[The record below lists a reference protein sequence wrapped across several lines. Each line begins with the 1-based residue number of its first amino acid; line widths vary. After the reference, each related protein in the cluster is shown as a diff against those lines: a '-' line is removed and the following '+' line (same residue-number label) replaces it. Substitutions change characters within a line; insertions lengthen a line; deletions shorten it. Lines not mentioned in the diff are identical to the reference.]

1 MSSVA
6 YKSFNAMLSEFIS
19 NLSDVFDDVPELQTA
34 NTTLSGLLEMN
45 DEVEMPLETFHGV
58 FGEKSDLI
66 MNKDPELFKQ
76 VNLPMVENFDLN
88 KAYCESDEDTQGS
101 IWEYLSQLT
110 MLATTVKTLTP
121 DMFSTI
127 NSITEDFMK
136 QVHDGSISEEDASNP
151 LKIMQQLQNN
161 PDLMKKLGEQ

>member
-34 NTTLSGLLEMN
+34 NTTLNGLLEMN
-45 DEVEMPLETFHGV
+45 DEVTMPLETFHDI
-58 FGEKSDLI
+58 FSDKSDLI
-66 MNKDPELFKQ
+66 MNKDPNLFEQ
-76 VNLPMVENFDLN
+76 VSLPMVENFDMA
-88 KAYCESDEDTQGS
+88 KAYCESDEETQSS

-121 DMFSTI
+121 EMFSTI
-127 NSITEDFMK
+127 NSITEDFMM
-136 QVHDGSISEEDASNP
+136 QVHEGCISEKDASNP
-151 LKIMQQLQNN
+151 LKIMEHLQKN
-161 PDLMKKLGEQ
+161 PDLMKKLGE

>member
-45 DEVEMPLETFHGV
+45 DEVPMPLETFHDV
-58 FGEKSDLI
+58 FGKKSDLI
-66 MNKDPELFKQ
+66 MNKDPDLFKQ
-76 VNLPMVENFDLN
+76 VNLPMVENFDLA
-88 KAYCESDEDTQGS
+88 KAYGESDEDTQGS

-127 NSITEDFMK
+127 NSITEDYMK
-136 QVHDGSISEEDASNP
+136 KVHDGSISEEDASNP

-161 PDLMKKLGEQ
+161 PELMKKLGEQ

>member
-34 NTTLSGLLEMN
+34 NTTLNGLLEMN
-45 DEVEMPLETFHGV
+45 DEVEMPLETFHSV

-66 MNKDPELFKQ
+66 MNKDPELFNQ
-76 VNLPMVENFDLN
+76 VSLPMVENFDFS
-88 KAYCESDEDTQGS
+88 KAYGESDEETQGS

-110 MLATTVKTLTP
+110 LIATTVKTLTP
-121 DMFSTI
+121 EMFSTI

-136 QVHDGSISEEDASNP
+136 QIHDGSLSEEDASNP
-151 LKIMQQLQNN
+151 AKIIQQLKNN

>member
-1 MSSVA
+1 MASIA
-6 YKSFNAMLSEFIS
+6 YKSFNTMLSEFIS
-19 NLSDVFDDVPELQTA
+19 NLADVFDDLPELQTA
-34 NTTLSGLLEMN
+34 NTTLNGLLEMN
-45 DEVEMPLETFHGV
+45 DEITMPLETFHNV
-58 FGEKSDLI
+58 FSEKSDLI

-76 VNLPMVENFDLN
+76 VSLPMAENFDLA
-88 KAYCESDEDTQGS
+88 KAYGESDEETQGS

-161 PDLMKKLGEQ
+161 PELMKKLGEQ